1 MISELKTGTN
11 CPECPQIS
19 RLIAALIF
27 SSTQGSSTW
36 GAGVARSV
44 AILGIGNVAL
54 DCARV
59 LLAAPDHLAAT
70 DIADRALQQLRRS
83 GVRDVHL
90 IARRSHSEVPL
101 PPVLWTSA

>member
-1 MISELKTGTN
+1 MGW
-11 CPECPQIS
+11 P
-19 RLIAALIF
+19 
-27 SSTQGSSTW
+27 
-36 GAGVARSV
+36 GVARSV

-59 LLAAPDHLAAT
+59 LLAPPDHLAAT

-90 IARRSHSEVPL
+90 IARRSHSEVRL
-101 PPVLWTSA
+101 PPAL